1 MTTVQMLA
9 LLLAL
14 SAALNI
20 AFLTG
25 LAAHQAGAT
34 TPRALAT
41 SGSAAATTLGLYFAA
56 VAAYH

>member
-1 MTTVQMLA
+1 MTIVRILA

-20 AFLTG
+20 AFSAG
-25 LAAHQAGAT
+25 IIAHRAGAT
-34 TPRALAT
+34 PPHAVMT
-41 SGSAAATTLGLYFAA
+41 GGGAAATVLGLYFAA